1 MLDLLL
7 IEWLPNIVTQLRF
20 IHNWVT
26 TGIQWMVHWWVLLH
40 CDPERAPLSAP
51 WPGEGV
57 GLYLASCA
65 AHSSSWV
72 AFHQVNLLCFIC
84 SDKPIFEHN
93 VHGTSFQLLVCIL
106 HQLDGLTSLCFVLF
120 CLVEQAFLS
129 IN

>member
-26 TGIQWMVHWWVLLH
+26 TGIQWMVL
-40 CDPERAPLSAP
+40 RAP
-51 WPGEGV
+51 WPGVGV

-106 HQLDGLTSLCFVLF
+106 HHLDGLTSLCFVWF
-120 CLVEQAFLS
+120 GFVEQAFLLM
-129 IN
+129 N